1 MIVLSTSIQS
11 LDYVAQ
17 KEAFSF
23 IVRINVSD
31 TMYEL
36 CFDLFMGTSSNLEPC
51 CAKQKMLV
59 DSHQLL
65 NQCLH
70 NSIESNQIKNE
81 DPQVCKGFECCS
93 VFKCS
98 LRLRC

>member
-36 CFDLFMGTSSNLEPC
+36 CFDLFMGTFLKSGTLLCKAEDACRLSSTAQSVSP
-51 CAKQKMLV
+51 
-59 DSHQLL
+59 QL
-65 NQCLH
+65 H
-70 NSIESNQIKNE
+70 
-81 DPQVCKGFECCS
+81 
-93 VFKCS
+93 
-98 LRLRC
+98 